1 MGEPLIVL
9 YDGDC
14 RFCRAFAHVAR
25 RAARPP
31 GVILLPFDHPRA
43 ERILAVLPEE
53 ARHVSVHTADS
64 RGLASATHAFAC
76 ILRRL
81 RGGDMLLRTGAY
93 RVYPWVAGHRN
104 WFGRLVPDLPRPP
117 IN

>member
-1 MGEPLIVL
+1 MGKPLVVL

-31 GVILLPFDHPRA
+31 GVILLPLDDPRA
-43 ERILAVLPEE
+43 VRILAVLPAD
-53 ARHVSVHTADS
+53 ARHVSVHAADS

-81 RGGDMLLRTGAY
+81 RGGGVLLHTGAY

-117 IN
+117 MN